1 MGRFEGKS
9 ALVTGAASGMGRAT
23 TLAFANEGANVLAV
37 DIDADGLAT
46 LATEAAEASGSVV
59 THHAAIGTRDAGH
72 AAVAAAVEAFGGLD
86 VLANVAGVVRSAH
99 TVDVTEDDWNLM
111 FSVNVSGM
119 FWLCQAALGAFDGGG
134 VIVNVASNAGLMGQ
148 AYFAGYC
155 ASKGAVV
162 NLTKA
167 LAMPFA
173 KDNSTRIN
181 ALAPRQ
187 TPTPMTGTTA
197 LLDLKTSFGAVR
209 NELESAGQP
218 TTGERT
224 VEIHAQTSA
233 GDIDVVRAVL
243 DDADVAGGRR

>member
-119 FWLCQAALGAFDGGG
+119 FWLCQAALGAFGESGGA
-134 VIVNVASNAGLMGQ
+134 IVNVASNAGLMGQ
-148 AYFAGYC
+148 AYFSGYC

-162 NLTKA
+162 NLTRA
-167 LAMPFA
+167 LAMEFA
-173 KDNSTRIN
+173 KDNGIRIN
-181 ALAPRQ
+181 CLAPGQ
-187 TPTPMTGTTA
+187 TSTPMTGTIRIPEDADIDLMRPYMGYRKAARPEEQAAAILFLASEDASAFHGAIVSSDGA
-197 LLDLKTSFGAVR
+197 L
-209 NELESAGQP
+209 
-218 TTGERT
+218 TTG
-224 VEIHAQTSA
+224 
-233 GDIDVVRAVL
+233 
-243 DDADVAGGRR
+243 

>member
-167 LAMPFA
+167 LAMEFA
-173 KDNSTRIN
+173 KDNSIRID
-181 ALAPRQ
+181 ALAPGQ
-187 TPTPMTGTTA
+187 TATPMTGTIELPTDCDI
-197 LLDLKTSFGAVR
+197 DLMRPYMGYRKAAQPEEQAAAILFLASDDASAFHGAVVSSDGA
-209 NELESAGQP
+209 LTAG
-218 TTGERT
+218 
-224 VEIHAQTSA
+224 
-233 GDIDVVRAVL
+233 
-243 DDADVAGGRR
+243 

>member
-59 THHAAIGTRDAGH
+59 THHAAIGTCDAGH

-134 VIVNVASNAGLMGQ
+134 VIVNVASNAGLMGPGLFR
-148 AYFAGYC
+148 ATAH
-155 ASKGAVV
+155 
-162 NLTKA
+162 
-167 LAMPFA
+167 
-173 KDNSTRIN
+173 
-181 ALAPRQ
+181 PR
-187 TPTPMTGTTA
+187 G
-197 LLDLKTSFGAVR
+197 G
-209 NELESAGQP
+209 GQP
-218 TTGERT
+218 DQG
-224 VEIHAQTSA
+224 A
-233 GDIDVVRAVL
+233 GHGVRQGQQHPHQRACSGSDRNA
-243 DDADVAGGRR
+243 DDRHHRAAHRL